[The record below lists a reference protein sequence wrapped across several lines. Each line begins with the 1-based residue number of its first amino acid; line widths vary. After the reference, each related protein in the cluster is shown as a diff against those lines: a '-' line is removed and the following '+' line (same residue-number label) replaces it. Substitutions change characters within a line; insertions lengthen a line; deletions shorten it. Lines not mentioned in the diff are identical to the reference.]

1 MLYAYLSHKLFILKG
16 IRTFIFCKLFE
27 RDIQKEKLEEIGVEG
42 SDNMFM
48 TNTILLMTIL
58 KKIEIRRHTCIRYF
72 IVVVNPSS
80 MFNQSFG
87 VSGWLVSDL
96 LSSFIRQLGS
106 EPKILHLDCSQILL
120 NFLVAAAN
128 FIHS

>member
-1 MLYAYLSHKLFILKG
+1 
-16 IRTFIFCKLFE
+16 
-27 RDIQKEKLEEIGVEG
+27 
-42 SDNMFM
+42 
-48 TNTILLMTIL
+48 MTIL
-58 KKIEIRRHTCIRYF
+58 KKIEISRHTCIRYF

-96 LSSFIRQLGS
+96 LSSFVRQLGS

-120 NFLVAAAN
+120 NFLVASAN
-128 FIHS
+128 VPTSSTHNFVSVESENYGRTLASQLGFLTASLWGQES